1 MNISWVKVKVFPYLI
16 TGIIL
21 ISACSR
27 FQYASVNSYLPKN
40 GSGEYIVEND
50 TVAIRY
56 SFAGQNLSLSLNIY
70 NKLRQPVYLDLE
82 RSLIVLND
90 EQINGSFYGD
100 NQVSFIAPLS
110 NARITSIPLRDNLF
124 EINKQDPALQKT
136 RIVNQGMN
144 YSYDINTTPL
154 YFRVILAISPNEN
167 YSLPTFF
174 DYSFWVSD
182 ILQTTAGPKT
192 ISGNASNM
200 FYLKKSTGFGNVIF
214 WTAMI
219 TVLLIGGA
227 LGE

>member
-1 MNISWVKVKVFPYLI
+1 MKIRITVFLTTCI
-16 TGIIL
+16 LL
-21 ISACSR
+21 ISSCSR

-40 GSGEYIVEND
+40 DSGEYIVEND

-56 SFAGQNLSLSLNIY
+56 SFAGQNLSLSLNIF
-70 NKLRQPVYLDLE
+70 NKLRQPVYLDQE

-100 NQVSFIAPLS
+100 DQVSFIAPLS
-110 NARITSIPLRDNLF
+110 NARITSIPLRDELF
-124 EINKQDPALQKT
+124 EINRKDSTLQKT
-136 RIVNQGMN
+136 RIVNEGIS

-167 YSLPTFF
+167 YSMPTFF

-182 ILQTTAGPKT
+182 ILQSTAGPKT
-192 ISGNASNM
+192 ISAKPSNM
-200 FYLKKSTGFGNVIF
+200 FYLKKSTGFGNAIF
-214 WTAMI
+214 WTAII
-219 TVLLIGGA
+219 TLLLIGGA